1 MKRIAIYFSI
11 LLSVFLEIGILNRF
25 FASLYLSV
33 VPTIVLLAFLS
44 MTFKQMLVIGAIAG
58 LIIDMAALSRS
69 IFTTVILLAE
79 ILLISFAGKKY
90 FDFSSNIVSA
100 VGCVVISVVVVFLR
114 LLFSGVLSFS
124 IRLLPI
130 FSFNIVLS
138 LLIFILWKYIIKFSY
153 DKTV

>member
-1 MKRIAIYFSI
+1 
-11 LLSVFLEIGILNRF
+11 
-25 FASLYLSV
+25 
-33 VPTIVLLAFLS
+33 
-44 MTFKQMLVIGAIAG
+44 
-58 LIIDMAALSRS
+58 MAALSRS